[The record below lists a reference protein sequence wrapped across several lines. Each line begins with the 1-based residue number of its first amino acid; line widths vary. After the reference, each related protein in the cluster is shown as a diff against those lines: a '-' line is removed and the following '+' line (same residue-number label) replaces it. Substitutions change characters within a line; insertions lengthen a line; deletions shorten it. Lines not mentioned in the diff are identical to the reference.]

1 MLDWS
6 NAFETNIRKSSAKKK
21 QMTNRNTKK
30 NTGEFNV
37 KKN

>member
-1 MLDWS
+1 MHSKQTLE
-6 NAFETNIRKSSAKKK
+6 NRQQKKK